1 VYAFRSSG
9 SSTRKREPAIQQFL
23 PHVSWLT
30 PVLRRSILVWM
41 RAPLGNGQYP
51 AVETRQ
57 EKANRFAREI
67 VMTLKSS
74 VLVMRS
80 LVVAASV
87 AAACVPT
94 VRDHDAGAASI
105 SSQTRADQ
113 SVSAP
118 IVVAQG
124 RCYNGK
130 CY

>member
-1 VYAFRSSG
+1 MHAG
-9 SSTRKREPAIQQFL
+9 
-23 PHVSWLT
+23 
-30 PVLRRSILVWM
+30 
-41 RAPLGNGQYP
+41 PLDKGQYL
-51 AVETRQ
+51 AAETRQ

-80 LVVAASV
+80 LVVAAFVTAASV
-87 AAACVPT
+87 PA
-94 VRDHDAGAASI
+94 VRDHDAGASRI